1 MILICP
7 GLKSVLEAQK
17 LQKLYWENQ
26 FVHQV
31 IQGNISFRVL
41 ECVLKYK
48 ASLTPQ
54 R

>member
-7 GLKSVLEAQK
+7 ELKSVLEAQK

-31 IQGNISFRVL
+31 IQGNISFQVL